1 MGILGTSPLCMGVIL
16 HDAVI
21 YFIDNLAA
29 ASRTPQSH
37 VSDFYYG
44 ICDMLD
50 FRSKFRNGVQNI
62 PPGQGT
68 QCTRVITQ
76 HAVTYLRENS
86 ATARRTHQNH
96 GSKLRYSSADM

>member
-1 MGILGTSPLCMGVIL
+1 MGILATSPLCMGVIL

-29 ASRTPQSH
+29 AGRTPQSQ
-37 VSDFYYG
+37 VSVFCNG
-44 ICDMLD
+44 SCDTLD
-50 FRSKFRNGVQNI
+50 FRSKFRNSVQNI

-68 QCTRVITQ
+68 KCTRVIMQ
-76 HAVTYLRENS
+76 HAVTYWRENS

-96 GSKLRYSSADM
+96 GSNLRYSSADM